1 VAIIKSGAQVIL
13 QHPRSAEEYRAGL
26 DALLSDC
33 DRLESLVERILRLAR
48 VEQWAEEGKR
58 EKIAPTDLVSTCEAA
73 ISRVA
78 ALSSAKQINIKLES
92 GSRIDLRA
100 DPDDLELVWVN
111 LLDNA
116 VRHSE
121 SGSQVI
127 MKITAPAG
135 KKVSVSVHDAG
146 EGISSADVPHVFERF
161 RRGETAR
168 GGSSTGF
175 GLGLAICRAIVEA
188 YDGKIELVSE
198 FGNGT
203 MVTVEFPVETVE
215 SESFAAANES

>member
-1 VAIIKSGAQVIL
+1 
-13 QHPRSAEEYRAGL
+13 
-26 DALLSDC
+26 
-33 DRLESLVERILRLAR
+33 LVERILRLAR

-58 EKIAPTDLVSTCEAA
+58 EKIASTDLVSTCEAA

-92 GSRIDLRA
+92 ESRVQLRA
-100 DPDDLELVWVN
+100 DPDDLELVWMN

-121 SGSQVI
+121 SGSDVT
-127 MKITAPAG
+127 MKIATSAG
-135 KKVSVSVHDAG
+135 HKVSVSIRDIG
-146 EGISSADVPHVFERF
+146 DGIPSADVPHVFERF

-168 GGSSTGF
+168 GRNSTGF

-188 YDGKIELVSE
+188 YNGKIELVSQTR
-198 FGNGT
+198 NGT
-203 MVTVEFPVETVE
+203 TVTVEFPLEKAE
-215 SESFAAANES
+215 NESFLPANES